1 MIDVLRTHQFDKRE
15 YPNEPATEVFTKN
28 SMACVCWYV
37 CVCNITNCKYIHAHT
52 RTHKFTNS
60 I

>member
-52 RTHKFTNS
+52 HT
-60 I
+60 